1 MNIYVFW
8 ILFFGLWG
16 IVPLMILKG
25 RTDDKTNINT
35 VLEVK
40 AKKTGWFKQ
49 KNFQN
54 NLRYISSIQQKLI
67 EHQ

>member
-40 AKKTGWFKQ
+40 AKKTGWFK
-49 KNFQN
+49 
-54 NLRYISSIQQKLI
+54 
-67 EHQ
+67 